1 MEKVIRAA
9 TISNN
14 AATTKELHYLLRYLA
29 PAACRNPAMFTGNKV
44 GHRYLFSCLLVSY

>member
-1 MEKVIRAA
+1 MEKVIRTA

-29 PAACRNPAMFTGNKV
+29 PAACRNPAMFTGIV
-44 GHRYLFSCLLVSY
+44 F